1 MRYRGAPK
9 KSRDLSGATAQ
20 TALGCQHHASS
31 ILLPPTSP
39 LIFSFHG
46 FKITSNYSLAILM
59 NSQVS
64 EDECTKRQ

>member
-1 MRYRGAPK
+1 MKCRGAPK
-9 KSRDLSGATAQ
+9 ESRDLPGATAQ
-20 TALGCQHHASS
+20 TALGCQHHASP

-46 FKITSNYSLAILM
+46 FKITSNYSLAMLT
-59 NSQVS
+59 NSQVL